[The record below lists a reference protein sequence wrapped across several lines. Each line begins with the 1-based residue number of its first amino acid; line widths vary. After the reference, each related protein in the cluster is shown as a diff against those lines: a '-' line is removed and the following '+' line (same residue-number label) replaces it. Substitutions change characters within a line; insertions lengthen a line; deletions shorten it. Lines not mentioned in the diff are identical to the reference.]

1 MIQHKPR
8 IRFKLVHKLII
19 SYISIVFFISAAIIS
34 SINGLNS
41 QNKIAR
47 DFAKNDIA
55 IINSI
60 HKLSESMQAQERNTG
75 RYVILRRPEFKRIV
89 EQRIQEF
96 NENLHELGK
105 TGHKLDLNPLN
116 KSYKNFLTVVRQIFR
131 EQHENIQLLK
141 ETADDVTDAIND
153 LYNNQQQLL
162 KSKIEFADRKHSLTI
177 TMTILFAFTG
187 LTLAIVVAAVLTYN
201 LLSSIKKLK
210 KATVRISEGDF
221 DYDPQIPE
229 NDEIGELAKDFA
241 SMACRLKI
249 FEQICLDANPLTRL
263 PGNLAIERA
272 ISMRLTSELPFAVC
286 YADLDNFKA
295 YNDRYGYIK
304 ASEVIKM
311 TGDIIHNAVK
321 EYAGSDGFVGH
332 IGGDDFVAVISA
344 EEVKKVC
351 ETIIERFSSMIP
363 KHYAQGD
370 IDRGAIEG
378 LDRYGVRRIFPIMT
392 ISIAVIICGKEGYN
406 SAVEVAMAAAQLKD
420 IVKNAAGSN
429 YVINR
434 YLNKESNAYKPPANK
449 G

>member
-1 MIQHKPR
+1 MIQSKPHLK
-8 IRFKLVHKLII
+8 FKLVHKLII
-19 SYISIVFFISAAIIS
+19 SYASIIVFISAAIIS

-47 DFAKNDIA
+47 DFAKNDIS

-60 HKLSESMQAQERNTG
+60 HKLSESMQAQERYTG
-75 RYVILRRPEFKRIV
+75 RYVILRRPEFKQIV
-89 EQRIQEF
+89 EQRMQEF
-96 NENLHELGK
+96 NENLHELEK
-105 TGHKLDLNPLN
+105 TGHDLDLMPLN
-116 KSYKNFLTVVRQIFR
+116 KSYNNFLAVVRQIFR
-131 EQHENIQLLK
+131 DQHENMQLLK
-141 ETADDVTDAIND
+141 ETADEVTDAIND
-153 LYNNQQQLL
+153 LYNKQQQLL
-162 KSKIEFADRKHSLTI
+162 KSKIEFADRKHNLTI
-177 TMTILFAFTG
+177 TTTILFAFTG

-241 SMACRLKI
+241 SMASRLKT

-263 PGNLAIERA
+263 PGNLAIERV
-272 ISMRLTSELPFAVC
+272 ISMRLSGELPFAVC

-304 ASEVIKM
+304 ASEVIKI
-311 TGDIIHNAVK
+311 TGDIIHNAVQ
-321 EYAGSDGFVGH
+321 EYGGSDGFTGH

-351 ETIIERFSSMIP
+351 DTIIERFSSMIP
-363 KHYAQGD
+363 QHYAQDD

-378 LDRYGVRRIFPIMT
+378 LDRYGVSRVFPIMT
-392 ISIAVIICGKEGYN
+392 ISIAVIICSKEGYN
-406 SAVEVAMAAAQLKD
+406 SAVEVAMAAAKLKGL
-420 IVKNAAGSN
+420 VKNATGSN
-429 YVINR
+429 YFINS
-434 YLNKESNAYKPPANK
+434 YLNKENSEQ
-449 G
+449 